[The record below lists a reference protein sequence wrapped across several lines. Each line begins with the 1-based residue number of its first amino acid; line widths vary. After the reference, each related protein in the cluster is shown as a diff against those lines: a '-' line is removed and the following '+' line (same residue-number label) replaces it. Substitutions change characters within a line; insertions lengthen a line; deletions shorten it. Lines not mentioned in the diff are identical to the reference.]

1 MCVMLTEITIT
12 NKKAGMVRIIYPHS
26 RRQRMLHKYL
36 PGHQIHYSDKDGC
49 VYKGYI
55 KKIILKN
62 HKHKRH
68 GTDTP

>member
-1 MCVMLTEITIT
+1 
-12 NKKAGMVRIIYPHS
+12 MVRIIYPHS

-36 PGHQIHYSDKDGC
+36 PGHQVHYSDKDGC

-62 HKHKRH
+62 HKQERY
-68 GTDTP
+68 GTVTF